1 MCFLKLCIEKISP
14 PRIPVEL
21 GLGLEGGVGFLLMEG
36 REEGR
41 TEKEHRADWVGIFE
55 AGLLIVHL

>member
-1 MCFLKLCIEKISP
+1 
-14 PRIPVEL
+14 VEL